1 MTITELFTEM
11 LITGAG
17 SLAFGIVYK
26 VKKKRLPVVA
36 AGGGV
41 GWLIYRLLFIL
52 LKNIFLG
59 NMGATVFITAFS
71 ELMARKLK
79 APVVVFLLPCL
90 IPLVPGGSLY
100 YAMSWVI
107 QKDSTRAL
115 SYLSNACEAAFGI
128 AAGIV
133 LVSVLLNRPKGVQ

>member
-1 MTITELFTEM
+1 MTGLALFTEM
-11 LITGAG
+11 LVTGAG

-36 AGGGV
+36 IGGGT
-41 GWLIYRLLFIL
+41 GWLIYRLLFFL
-52 LKNIFLG
+52 LNNIFLS
-59 NMGATVFITAFS
+59 NIGATVFITAFS

-100 YAMSWVI
+100 YAMSWVV
-107 QKDSTRAL
+107 QKDSVQAL

-133 LVSVLLNRPKGVQ
+133 LISVMLNHPKAAH

>member
-1 MTITELFTEM
+1 MSIFQLFTEM

-26 VKKKRLPVVA
+26 VKKRRLPVVA

-41 GWLIYRLLFIL
+41 GWLIYRLLFLL
-52 LKNIFLG
+52 LKNIFLS
-59 NMGATVFITAFS
+59 NVGATVFITAFA

-100 YAMSWVI
+100 YAMSWII
-107 QKDSTRAL
+107 QKDSIQAL
-115 SYLSNACEAAFGI
+115 TYLGNACEAAFGI

-133 LVSVLLNRPKGVQ
+133 IVSVLLNYPKGTQ